1 MAQKF
6 RTSLLQKVKAHEGAI
21 TTMCLGQRSVFATG
35 GEDLMLTLWSVGK
48 QTPPAVLG
56 PLQSPATACVFSVT
70 ENEICYGNRGGTVQ
84 LFDLV
89 NSKPIINWTAHPSAV
104 NCITY
109 NPTEKS
115 SKTFLSCGND
125 GSIRLLSTSSRK
137 PVQIIKAHEGPVNCV
152 CYSPDGKYAASS
164 GVDGKVKIFDLNT
177 YSQVTSFSHTDS
189 ISSVRFH
196 PTLPLLISGGKDRMT
211 HLYDTQKHEVIET
224 DFPYHSSKIVTA
236 KFFSDSNM
244 AISASDDSI
253 SLLSIVDP
261 ISQVVRVPIQCSHV
275 HDVALINNNVLIL
288 SCERNYAIV
297 TRVKFDPSL
306 FQDSK
311 SSEPRQ
317 PKNAS
322 RGSPNSIISTDSSL
336 NSMDVYKMF
345 KKERQSYLMQLSERK
360 NRIGRLSEA
369 VSMKGLTGL
378 LEDAQ
383 SNLSHNL
390 EMGCDILSLL
400 SQLPDDKKK
409 DLKFEH
415 ASPILDICTAVLKSS
430 SSKKDLAIDT
440 IGKMLTSFGDLAL
453 ATLAMPDDRGA
464 NPTFEERKEKS
475 EKFVSSF
482 KKCSVELTKWSRD
495 LSSSGAKKA
504 KKILTQW
511 SSLLK

>member
-1 MAQKF
+1 MAKKF
-6 RTSLLQKVKAHEGAI
+6 QPTLLQKVKAHEGAI

-35 GEDLMLTLWSVGK
+35 GEDLMLTLWSVGN

-89 NSKPIINWTAHPSAV
+89 NSKSIINWTAHPSAV

-115 SKTFLSCGND
+115 SKTFLSCGDD
-125 GSIRLLSTSSRK
+125 GSIRVLSTSSRK
-137 PVQIIKAHEGPVNCV
+137 PLQIIKAHEGPVNCV
-152 CYSPDGKYAASS
+152 SYSPDGRYAASS

-177 YSQVTSFSHTDS
+177 FSQITSFSHSDS
-189 ISSVRFH
+189 ISSVKFH

-211 HLYDTQKHEVIET
+211 YLYDTQKYEIIEA

-236 KFFSDSNM
+236 KFFNDSNM

-253 SLLSIVDP
+253 SLLSIQPP
-261 ISQVVRVPIQCSHV
+261 ITQVAREPIRCSHV
-275 HDVALINNNVLIL
+275 HDIALINNNVLIL
-288 SCERNYAIV
+288 SCESNYAMV

-306 FQDSK
+306 FQNLK
-311 SSEPRQ
+311 SSEPRKQ
-317 PKNAS
+317 KS
-322 RGSPNSIISTDSSL
+322 GSHAPNSVISTDSNL
-336 NSMDVYKMF
+336 NSTDVYKMF
-345 KKERQSYLMQLSERK
+345 KKEHLSFITQLSERK
-360 NRIGRLSEA
+360 NRIIRLSEA
-369 VSMKGLTGL
+369 VSIKGLTTL
-378 LEDAQ
+378 LEDVQ
-383 SNLSHNL
+383 SSLSTNL

-400 SQLPDDKKK
+400 NQLPEDKKK
-409 DLKFEH
+409 DIKFEH
-415 ASPILDICTAVLKSS
+415 GSPILDICTAVLKSS

-440 IGKMLTSFGDLAL
+440 IDKMLTSFGDLAL
-453 ATLAMPDDRGA
+453 STLAMPDERGA
-464 NPTFEERKEKS
+464 NPTFEERKQKS
-475 EKFVSSF
+475 ENFANSF
-482 KKCSVELTKWSRD
+482 KKCSIELTKWSRN